1 MFFLLTFIRSSTS
14 ETLTK
19 KKNQEDSFLLKIV
32 LSELKDNK
40 LMKEGLLIFFIL
52 SITVHFTN
60 LCKTDC
66 N

>member
-40 LMKEGLLIFFIL
+40 LMKEGL
-52 SITVHFTN
+52 
-60 LCKTDC
+60 
-66 N
+66 